1 MNFDLQRICLCSM
14 NRIPY
19 YTTQGIDLLIVDTG
33 LVAGSAGWLELELD
47 MAVGVDEVLGHTAVC
62 PRTLCSART
71 VAVLLEQSF
80 RCEIIISVFGRLVEA
95 SRQMRSR
102 MAL

>member
-1 MNFDLQRICLCSM
+1 VAHCHGSASTRPRCVIGLASGSLLWLRMKICL
-14 NRIPY
+14 P
-19 YTTQGIDLLIVDTG
+19 
-33 LVAGSAGWLELELD
+33 
-47 MAVGVDEVLGHTAVC
+47 
-62 PRTLCSART
+62 LCSART